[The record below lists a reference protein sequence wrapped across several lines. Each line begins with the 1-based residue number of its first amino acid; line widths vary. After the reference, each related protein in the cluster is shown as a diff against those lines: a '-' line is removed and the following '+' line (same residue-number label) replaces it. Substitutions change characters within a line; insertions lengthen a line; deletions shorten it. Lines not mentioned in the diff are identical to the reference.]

1 MNNKKSLIKSQMLF
15 NQIHAKVSMLLSKY
29 IKEDDH
35 VLKQINPKKIA
46 TELNLKDTLKNGF
59 DNIDSMMA
67 FIKNYLS
74 NTNHLKNPG
83 YMGHQVAVPQDLS
96 GIPEMIHGTINNPSS
111 LYEMGPSA
119 SVIEGFMINWMLK
132 KLKRTKSHT

>member
-1 MNNKKSLIKSQMLF
+1 MNNKKSLIKSQITF

-29 IKEDDH
+29 IKENDH
-35 VLKQINPKKIA
+35 VLKQIDPKKIA

-59 DNIDSMMA
+59 DNIDSMMS

-83 YMGHQVAVPQDLS
+83 YMGHQVAVQQDLAMAQDLTVS
-96 GIPEMIHGTINNPSS
+96 KIHLYREMCLRFFCCLLHQPNNP
-111 LYEMGPSA
+111 LNP
-119 SVIEGFMINWMLK
+119 L
-132 KLKRTKSHT
+132 